1 MGTNYIAPTWR
12 MPENL
17 NKDRLSNY
25 SIDLESPATC
35 GIRTSLTTEIQLI
48 PKASFSFWFYQTS
61 NSSSGYILDNENTS
75 PDGNS
80 NFRTAFRNSSGTNN
94 LDFVISKQ
102 SPQSIGSI
110 DLPSLNNWHHIAV
123 VFNGSFTDSDAAVQ
137 NAGRLKVYLN
147 GAPQTV
153 SFSGNM
159 PTTTPGNTSGS
170 LSNNKSLVL
179 GNGSWQTPVANVSW
193 NGKLSQMS
201 IFTYDLSPSQ
211 VTYLY
216 NLNNPMT
223 ISGAE
228 PIAYW
233 PLGDNSN
240 PTANPGYPNI
250 VSDADSVFDF
260 GASNEEIDAPGPYAD
275 GTQGDLTISA
285 WVKQDSITTSY
296 NPFIC
301 TGFTTSMTQPQIAMA
316 LRNVSGNRLYLFY
329 NGGGGSNYIYA
340 QDVMTEANRW
350 YHCAFV
356 RNGSTG
362 KLYVD
367 GQEVPTLNSA
377 NFSINPLVTTEDS
390 EMTLGAW
397 RYDGNITS
405 LNGELSNVCLWKTA
419 LTDGV
424 GGQIEE
430 LYNNGLPLLELSEIP
445 QDNNLL
451 AWYKLNQSAV
461 LTPGITAEPWRVS
474 VATGNPDYT
483 NTDDGAYTFNG
494 EFRCRDTGAYDFS
507 DSFYLTFRTITG
519 AHNNITLTST
529 GGYKDTDG
537 GIRLQYRIDGGS
549 WVQFQE
555 VDGSGTGAWTF
566 TAPSSV
572 NCSTSYELRAQMHGS
587 AYPQSYISLY
597 DMTISASSGTLL
609 TETFGQ
615 TNYTGARGGSISNP
629 PPVVVSADHWD
640 IPDNRSA
647 YPQSFNFDNNTTT
660 PAPSFDSSFN
670 PDGYTK
676 LTFSIWAYAENYYER
691 GTLFAT
697 FEDTANKYSDSNF
710 RISPS
715 RNRFNVSING
725 DFICALNV
733 GAAFQS
739 ITPNGVW
746 NCITLVYDGTFTD
759 ADTAVQNAGRLKFYT
774 NKVYKAFD
782 TFTNDVPSSIISN
795 SLGSRIGAANPTLS
809 NGSSRGAFL
818 GKLSN
823 LQIWDTD
830 LSLLE
835 VATLYN
841 NGVPLPTASVQPSNL
856 KLWTRLD
863 NSSKWNTTTSQ
874 WNIPTNPTTPIPS
887 SISAIVKSSASSYI
901 ENTTPS
907 GIDLTNPTTCSFWT
921 KTTQADVA
929 INSGSLGGG
938 GDFAIIG
945 DRILIFRSGT
955 NYRYFDVNTTIL
967 NDNNWHNLILYTPGY
982 ANADIASTR
991 LFMDGLELTASTT
1004 VSSGNPA
1011 SVNNKP
1017 ILGVGNV
1024 YADITEASFSN
1035 AVIWSSDQTANIT
1048 EIYNNGTPA
1057 SSYTGN
1063 PILWWELNNL
1073 TSGLDDLSGN
1083 GNNGVAVGPVFT
1095 VVEEDIIAYQLGIS
1109 SGMTEANLIDEN
1121 VSVVNGESDTLPAT
1135 ALVQSD
1141 LTRKLPFSNYSV
1153 LFNGIDESFNCG
1165 PGFQYTDITVSCWV
1179 RFEGMSPNYQRI
1191 LQTGVSG
1198 GGIGFMLALD
1208 QSGDGLNKIT
1218 AGWSNPTEE
1227 TTRSTVAVS
1236 LDTWY
1241 NVLFTRNA
1249 SGIKL
1254 YIDGVDVSGPS
1265 SAGWGYGSG
1274 NNLELGRKP
1283 GGGSYLDGDFSNVA
1297 IWNSVLTQEEILDV
1311 YNNGVPTN
1319 LNTSFTPGQPEYW
1332 WPMDEDNTY
1341 FNGSVL
1347 IARDAVGSTDATGDN
1362 VIQENI
1368 VGNAPGSTANGVGS
1382 NLTIADLK
1390 GDMQNSTNNSYSIN
1404 MADYADG
1411 ITNPADSGRSTNVP

>member
-12 MPENL
+12 QPKNA
-17 NKDRLSNY
+17 NKDRLSDY
-25 SIDLESPATC
+25 SI
-35 GIRTSLTTEIQLI
+35 Q
-48 PKASFSFWFYQTS
+48 WQ
-61 NSSSGYILDNENTS
+61 
-75 PDGNS
+75 DGNLGNIISFQADADSSTNPFLPSTTNSKMSLSAFFNLQGGSGERIIISEKVSGSATHWKLSINTNDQLEFVARTDAGLPYYTTITGGTTISDNSWHHVALAWDGS
-80 NFRTAFRNSSGTNN
+80 NFN
-94 LDFVISKQ
+94 LYLDGV
-102 SPQSIGSI
+102 
-110 DLPSLNNWHHIAV
+110 
-123 VFNGSFTDSDAAVQ
+123 SDA
-137 NAGRLKVYLN
+137 
-147 GAPQTV
+147 
-153 SFSGNM
+153 
-159 PTTTPGNTSGS
+159 
-170 LSNNKSLVL
+170 
-179 GNGSWQTPVANVSW
+179 TPVAASTFYYNAAYTSW
-193 NGKLSQMS
+193 GDIGGQRYNPNAISNRFSGQLSQICYFDYS
-201 IFTYDLSPSQ
+201 LSTDQ
-211 VTYLY
+211 VTYLS
-216 NLNNPMT
+216 NMNNPMT

-228 PIAYW
+228 PVAYW

-240 PTANPGYPNI
+240 PTANAGYPNI
-250 VSDADSVFDF
+250 VSSADSVFDF
-260 GASNEEIDAPGPYAD
+260 TTNGYITLPTVPELGMAGASNYTTNIWINRDSASQEGILGYNYANPNGSGWYLWANGTTLTAQLGYDGGTTAPYGAWKYTIPSADFIGSWHMVTMVFDGSQTGQDRLKVYYDGVEPSGGFYTDANLFPSVLPNGVNAD
-275 GTQGDLTISA
+275 E
-285 WVKQDSITTSY
+285 
-296 NPFIC
+296 N
-301 TGFTTSMTQPQIAMA
+301 
-316 LRNVSGNRLYLFY
+316 RNVYLGVLQTGTNPTAGLGPSYLF
-329 NGGGGSNYIYA
+329 NGQMSNA
-340 QDVMTEANRW
+340 EFWKDSLTSA
-350 YHCAFV
+350 
-356 RNGSTG
+356 
-362 KLYVD
+362 
-367 GQEVPTLNSA
+367 EV
-377 NFSINPLVTTEDS
+377 
-390 EMTLGAW
+390 
-397 RYDGNITS
+397 
-405 LNGELSNVCLWKTA
+405 
-419 LTDGV
+419 LT
-424 GGQIEE
+424 
-430 LYNNGLPLLELSEIP
+430 LYNNGQPLDGGQPEADKLR
-445 QDNNLL
+445 

-461 LTPGITAEPWRVS
+461 LTPGQIAPSFSFSKVGSPDLSGGDCFVENVGGVWQLTSEDMNCDSTNLTEYVVLDSREILGAETSAVVRIDFRWLHIPSSSSTTGVALDVS
-474 VATGNPDYT
+474 IDG
-483 NTDDGAYTFNG
+483 GAYTNLLNSFGSGSSSLYSPGGGSVFVPGEWPITYSSSAKLRLKIQTGNSNG
-494 EFRCRDTGAYDFS
+494 CDAFVKTLRLTSAGGTILYDANFS
-507 DSFYLTFRTITG
+507 DS
-519 AHNNITLTST
+519 AN
-529 GGYKDTDG
+529 
-537 GIRLQYRIDGGS
+537 Q
-549 WVQFQE
+549 
-555 VDGSGTGAWTF
+555 GTGYPSGSTPVQP
-566 TAPSSV
+566 TSSV
-572 NCSTSYELRAQMHGS
+572 
-587 AYPQSYISLY
+587 
-597 DMTISASSGTLL
+597 
-609 TETFGQ
+609 
-615 TNYTGARGGSISNP
+615 
-629 PPVVVSADHWD
+629 VSVDKWE

-647 YPQSFNFDNNTTT
+647 YPQSFNFDGVADYVELGSLVNLGTVHTISWWEKSDGLDREDFIAN
-660 PAPSFDSSFN
+660 PSSSSQIYG
-670 PDGYTK
+670 PK
-676 LTFSIWAYAENYYER
+676 PSV
-691 GTLFAT
+691 LFYKA
-697 FEDTANKYSDSNF
+697 A
-710 RISPS
+710 
-715 RNRFNVSING
+715 NVSSYMLNG
-725 DFICALNV
+725 NAEPLNV
-733 GAAFQS
+733 NLNDDKWHNISIVRNGASLDFYVDGLPQVIGLNALVGTEVFEFNS
-739 ITPNGVW
+739 IMHPTASSR
-746 NCITLVYDGTFTD
+746 YSKGT
-759 ADTAVQNAGRLKFYT
+759 
-774 NKVYKAFD
+774 
-782 TFTNDVPSSIISN
+782 ISN
-795 SLGSRIGAANPTLS
+795 LAVFTTNLS
-809 NGSSRGAFL
+809 YPADI
-818 GKLSN
+818 K
-823 LQIWDTD
+823 
-830 LSLLE
+830 
-835 VATLYN
+835 TLYN